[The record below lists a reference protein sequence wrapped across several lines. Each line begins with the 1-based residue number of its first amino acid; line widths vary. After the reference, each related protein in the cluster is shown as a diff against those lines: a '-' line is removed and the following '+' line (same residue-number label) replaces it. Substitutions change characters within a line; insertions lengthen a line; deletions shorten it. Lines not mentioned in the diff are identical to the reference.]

1 MAVGDAWCGQHPSNC
16 GNDGAEKVPR
26 PIDHHS
32 CQQQLPTPPMH
43 LEKSHGGVG
52 TLPAP
57 ILNPARGNKRHV
69 TREKLGT
76 LASEHKEKCAQLIA
90 EIARQSVPD
99 QWRT

>member
-1 MAVGDAWCGQHPSNC
+1 M
-16 GNDGAEKVPR
+16 
-26 PIDHHS
+26 
-32 CQQQLPTPPMH
+32 PTAITNTTNAPELN
-43 LEKSHGGVG
+43 LEMSHGGVG

-57 ILNPARGNKRHV
+57 ILEPTRGNKRHV

-76 LASEHKEKCAQLIA
+76 LASEHKEKFAQLIA